1 MTLCQGAHIHLIAAC
16 GTAMGSLAAMLRE
29 KGYRVTGSDTHVYPP
44 MSTYL
49 QQVGIELYEGF
60 SPDNLRD
67 APDLIVVGNAV
78 SRGNPELEA
87 ALDQHIPYTS
97 LPEILRDVFI
107 RGRHSVVVTGT
118 HGKTTTT
125 ALTAHLFSSSQL
137 DPSFLI
143 AGLPKNF
150 PRPYHLG
157 GGQHV
162 IVEGDEYDSA
172 YFAKWAK
179 FFYYLPQT
187 LIINNIEFDH
197 ADIYDSVEE
206 IAKAFRQLVNTVPQ
220 SGLILAHASD
230 PIVADVLRAAH
241 APVQTFGV
249 EEDAYWR
256 ADILSSTSEGTDF
269 TLFRQD
275 QSQGDFHLPLHGEY
289 NVRNA
294 LAGIAACSRAG
305 IAPQAMRTSLSTFAG
320 VSRRQE
326 LLGEWDDILLI
337 DDFAHH
343 PTAVEH
349 TLRAIAAAHPQRP
362 IWAIFEPASAT
373 NARALFEERYLT
385 AFAPA
390 THIVIGRVPRP
401 ERARD
406 DEPFSPRRLAER
418 LQAQGKQAHY
428 MPDPDDLLSHLLTH
442 AQAGDIALFMSNGG
456 FSGIQQKLLAALR
469 NRHVT
474 P

>member
-1 MTLCQGAHIHLIAAC
+1 MTLRQGAHIHLIAAC
-16 GTAMGSLAAMLRE
+16 GMAMGSLAAMLRE

-49 QQVGIELYEGF
+49 QQVGIELFEGF

-67 APDLIVVGNAV
+67 VPDLVVVGNAV

-87 ALDQHIPYTS
+87 ALDLHIPYTS
-97 LPEILRDVFI
+97 LPELLRDVFI
-107 RGRHSVVVTGT
+107 RGKHSVVVTGT

-125 ALTAHLFSSSQL
+125 ALTAHLFASLQL

-150 PRPYHLG
+150 PRPYQLG
-157 GGQHV
+157 MGSHV

-179 FFYYLPQT
+179 FFYYLPDT

-197 ADIYDSVEE
+197 ADIYDSIEQ
-206 IAKAFRQLVNTVPQ
+206 IAKAFRQLVNTVPR
-220 SGLILAHASD
+220 SGLIIAHASD
-230 PIVADVLRAAH
+230 PVVADVVGIAH
-241 APVQTFGV
+241 APVQTVGV
-249 EEDAYWR
+249 EAEAYWR

-269 TLFRQD
+269 RLFRQN
-275 QSQGDFHLPLHGEY
+275 QVQGDFHLPLHGEY

-294 LAGIAACSRAG
+294 LAGIAACGRAG
-305 IAPQAMRTSLSTFAG
+305 IAPVAMRSALATFAG
-320 VSRRQE
+320 VRRRQE
-326 LLGEWDDILLI
+326 QLGEWDGILLI

-349 TLRAIAAAHPQRP
+349 TLRAIATAHPGRP

-373 NARALFEERYLT
+373 NARALFEERYRT

-390 THIVIGRVPRP
+390 THIIIGRVPRP

-406 DEPFSPRRLAER
+406 DEPFSPQRLVER
-418 LQAQGKQAHY
+418 LQTEGKQALY
-428 MPDPDDLLSHLLTH
+428 MPNAEDLLSHLSTH
-442 AQAGDIALFMSNGG
+442 VQAGDIALFMSNSG
-456 FSGIQQKLLAALR
+456 FSGIQQKLLAALS
-469 NRHVT
+469 NRHAST
-474 P
+474 